1 MDIEVIDHG
10 KHDGEVGKEEFQV
23 DHIEKGPS
31 HTNSEHK
38 HQKNEGF

>member
-1 MDIEVIDHG
+1 MDIDVIDHG

-23 DHIEKGPS
+23 DHIEKGHSP
-31 HTNSEHK
+31 TNSEHK